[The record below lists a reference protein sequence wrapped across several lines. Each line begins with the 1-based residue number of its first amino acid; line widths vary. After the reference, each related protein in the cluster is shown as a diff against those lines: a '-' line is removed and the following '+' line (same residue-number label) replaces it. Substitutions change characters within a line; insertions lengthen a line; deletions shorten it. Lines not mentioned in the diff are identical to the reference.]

1 MMSNI
6 RGLTFDDVMLVPGY
20 NGIRSR
26 QDVTTSVTVTGR
38 TFEIPVISANMD
50 TVTGET
56 MANAITDFGGMSILH
71 RFMTIE
77 DNVAMFKRLK
87 NPKKTGISIG
97 IGEESMPRAEA
108 LVAAGAEI
116 ICVDVAHGHSKE
128 VNRTIRQL
136 RERWGQNVMIRR
148 KRGDIRGR

>member
-38 TFEIPVISANMD
+38 TFDIPVISANMD

-77 DNVAMFKRLK
+77 ENVAMFKRLK
-87 NPKKTGISIG
+87 NPKKN
-97 IGEESMPRAEA
+97 P
-108 LVAAGAEI
+108 
-116 ICVDVAHGHSKE
+116 C
-128 VNRTIRQL
+128 
-136 RERWGQNVMIRR
+136 REL
-148 KRGDIRGR
+148 KL